1 MSKLKKIITNKR
13 VLILIAFLLLSAY
26 LINPTFTEG
35 VAIRGVTKDSA
46 AAQALPEPFVSP
58 SSNLKPTSREVIK
71 DINGQK
77 IKTIKDYY
85 DAISLLKIND
95 TLTITT
101 NKGTYFLT
109 VKPEIKIVDLN
120 ETEIVRVTKAI
131 FNETTN
137 RTQNV
142 TVFEERKIIEEKIMG
157 PEDLGLNV
165 YPRPIN
171 NLRKGLDLEGGT
183 RVLLE
188 PESEITPE
196 DLDIIVTSIKQRLD
210 VYGVSD
216 VTVRTTTDFFGKL
229 YISVEIAGVNEEEV
243 KALLT
248 EQGKFEANVGDQTV
262 FSGGNKEVLFVCRTA
277 QCSSV
282 DDLGC
287 GQTST
292 GDWACGFRFSIT
304 LSEEAARKQAAATAN
319 LDVINFGGGQGYLS
333 ENLTLILDDEVV
345 DELRI
350 SSGLKGNAVTQ
361 IEISGSGFGANKKAA
376 KEDAISSMKK
386 LQTVLITGSLPVKLD
401 IAETSTITPNL
412 GESFIKNALYAGV
425 LAAFLVILVVSV
437 RYKEWK
443 VAGPMALTMMSEVVI
458 ILGFAALIGWRL
470 DMVAFAAII
479 IAIGSGVDDQ
489 IVITDETISG
499 KKREELISWK
509 QKLKKAFFIIMASYF
524 TLVVAMVPLMFA
536 GAGLLLGF
544 AITTIAG
551 VTIGVLITR
560 PAFAAI
566 LEILVEK

>member
-1 MSKLKKIITNKR
+1 MGKLKKIITNKR
-13 VLILIAFLLLSAY
+13 VLILIAFLLLSTY
-26 LINPTFTEG
+26 LINPTFSEG
-35 VAIRGVTKDSA
+35 VAIRGVVKGSA
-46 AAQALPEPFVSP
+46 ASEALPEPILAP
-58 SSNLKPTSREVIK
+58 SANLKPTSREVIK

-77 IKTIKDYY
+77 IETVKDYY
-85 DAISLLKIND
+85 EITSELKIND

-109 VKPEIKIVDLN
+109 IKPEILIIETN
-120 ETEIVRVTKAI
+120 ETEIERVVKSI

-137 RTQNV
+137 TTQNV
-142 TVFEERKIIEEKIMG
+142 TVFKERPVTIKQIIG
-157 PEDLGLNV
+157 PQDIGLNV
-165 YPRPIN
+165 YPRPVN
-171 NLRKGLDLEGGT
+171 NLKKGLDLEGGT
-183 RVLLE
+183 RVLLQ
-188 PESEITPE
+188 PETEVTPDE
-196 DLDIIVTSIKQRLD
+196 LDIILTSIKQRLD
-210 VYGVSD
+210 VYGVAD
-216 VTVRTTTDFFGKL
+216 VTVRTTTDFFGNL
-229 YISVEIAGVNEEEV
+229 YISIEIAGVNEEEV

-248 EQGKFEANVGDQTV
+248 EQGKFEAKIGDETV

-287 GQTST
+287 GQTET
-292 GDWACGFRFSIT
+292 GEWACGFRFSIT

-319 LDVINFGGGQGYLS
+319 LDVISFGGGRGYLS
-333 ENLTLILDDEVV
+333 KNLTLVLDDEVV

-376 KEDAISSMKK
+376 KEDAIANMKK
-386 LQTVLITGSLPVKLD
+386 LQTILITGSLPVKLN
-401 IAETSTITPNL
+401 IAETSTITPSL
-412 GESFIKNALYAGV
+412 GENFIKNAVNAGL
-425 LAAFLVILVVSV
+425 LAALIVILVVSV
-437 RYKEWK
+437 RYREWK
-443 VAGPMALTMMSEVVI
+443 VAIPMALTMISEVII
-458 ILGFAALIGWRL
+458 ILGFASLIGWRL

-499 KKREELISWK
+499 RKKEETISWK